1 MVFVGLDTHHETST
15 CCVLDDRGQRL
26 EGRTIKGSWTETARY
41 LQSLQQRDGRPMAIC
56 YEASCG
62 YGALHDH
69 LRTFCQQV
77 VVAHPGRVRLIGRS
91 KRKNDRVDAQKLAKL
106 LYLDEVPQVHV
117 PSAQVRSWRELIELR
132 RRQVQT
138 RTRVQSRI
146 RALLR
151 TYNVCIPKRGKPST
165 PEVKPAVVA
174 SEACAPFKI
183 LWTNRGHRWLKLLAW
198 PTPAVAL
205 RCELLVDEL
214 EQTERAIKRVTA
226 ELDKLAAGNAGVQLL
241 CTIPGVGC
249 RTAEAVVA
257 YLDDPDRFARSNRV
271 GSYAGLVPCQDSS
284 GGTDRLGH
292 ITKEGPA
299 TMRWLLVQ
307 SAWQVVRR
315 EPFMRAYFNR
325 VAGGRKENHKKA
337 LIATAHKLLRCMHS
351 MLRTGEVWNPPKEE
365 PAMAAKL
372 ATAEQRSS

>member
-1 MVFVGLDTHHETST
+1 M
-15 CCVLDDRGQRL
+15 
-26 EGRTIKGSWTETARY
+26 
-41 LQSLQQRDGRPMAIC
+41 
-56 YEASCG
+56 
-62 YGALHDH
+62 
-69 LRTFCQQV
+69 
-77 VVAHPGRVRLIGRS
+77 VVAHPGRVRLISRS

-117 PSAQVRSWRELIELR
+117 PSAEVRSWRELIELR

-151 TYNVCIPKRGKPST
+151 TYNVCIPKRGRRLPLDR

-174 SEACAPFKI
+174 SEAYEPFKI
-183 LWTNRGHRWLKLLAW
+183 LWTDRGHRWLKLLQW

-205 RCELLVDEL
+205 RCELLVEEL

-226 ELDKLAAGNAGVQLL
+226 ELDKMAAGNAGVQLL

-325 VAGGRKENHKKA
+325 VAGGQKENHKKA

-351 MLRTGEVWNPPKEE
+351 MLRTGEVWNPLKDDAANEAKSAATEE
-365 PAMAAKL
+365 K
-372 ATAEQRSS
+372 SG